1 MQKNSILF
9 AVLSVVTIVCWLFF
23 FAPKQQQNYQNQ
35 TNVDTNSQ
43 VAKIQDTNLST
54 PGANNQYAK
63 EQVNIETREIK
74 TDQFR
79 AVFTN
84 KGAAI
89 LSWSVKEKS
98 GQWIDLVLPESV
110 PVMATLPDCV
120 YKIVSKSDKK
130 IVFEYASKEGWKV
143 TKTYDVS
150 DTPDP
155 DPDIYNMHNL
165 SIVIENPKNTV
176 VPQIDIGWGPGLG
189 TDSKEAKEN
198 MRMTRVLA
206 CSADKSSKLKKL
218 EDDSEPA
225 HLYKW
230 TAIDNRYFLAAFVPK
245 QPEDFDKIIP
255 TRLDKNH
262 PYAITLTGTLPKD
275 VTTKEYSVGFYLG
288 PKDYARLKTLKTT
301 NLDNL
306 NLEKTVDFGFIGFL
320 GEYAFKSLK
329 FFHKLTHNYGWA
341 IIMITLI
348 IQILVLPLTLKSI
361 KSTAAIKR
369 VQPMIKD
376 IQTKYK
382 DNPQRLQAE
391 MLNVYK
397 SQKANPLGGCLP
409 MFLQM
414 PILYAFF
421 TMLRN
426 TYDLR
431 NEKWILWI
439 KDLSAPDQLMHFGS
453 FNFNLLPLLLCIVM
467 FLQQKMTGATS
478 DPTQRKMMY
487 IMPIVFTGMFW
498 ISPSGLVIYWM
509 TNSVFSMVVQY
520 FVTKRSSG
528 SVSVRRS

>member
-1 MQKNSILF
+1 MQKNSVLF
-9 AVLSVVTIVCWLFF
+9 VVLSAVTIACWLFF
-23 FAPKQQQNYQNQ
+23 FAPRQQQNYQNPAQ
-35 TNVDTNSQ
+35 SQ
-43 VAKIQDTNLST
+43 NTVGANAQVSEIQNTSLSA
-54 PGANNQYAK
+54 PGVNNQYAK
-63 EQVNIETREIK
+63 EQINIETREIK
-74 TDQFR
+74 TGQSR
-79 AVFTN
+79 TVFTN

-98 GQWIDLVLPESV
+98 GQWVDLVLPESV

-130 IVFEYASKEGWKV
+130 IVFEYASKEGWKI

-150 DTPDP
+150 DI
-155 DPDIYNMHNL
+155 PDIYMHNL

-176 VPQIDIGWGPGLG
+176 VPQISIGWGPGLG

-198 MRMTRVLA
+198 IRLTRALA
-206 CSADKSSKLKKL
+206 CSADKSSKLKELK
-218 EDDSEPA
+218 DDSELAP
-225 HLYKW
+225 LYKW
-230 TAIDNRYFLAAFVPK
+230 AAIDNRYFLAAFAPK

-262 PYAITLTGTLPKD
+262 PYAITLTGTPPKD
-275 VTTKEYSVGFYLG
+275 VTIKEYSVNFYLG
-288 PKDYARLKTLKTT
+288 PKNYTQLKTY
-301 NLDNL
+301 NLD
-306 NLEKTVDFGFIGFL
+306 LEKTVDFGFFGFL
-320 GEYAFKSLK
+320 GEFAFKVLK
-329 FFHKLTHNYGWA
+329 FFHKSTNNYGWA

-348 IQILVLPLTLKSI
+348 IQVLVLPLTLKSLR
-361 KSTAAIKR
+361 STAAIKR
-369 VQPMIKD
+369 VQPIIKD

-391 MLNVYK
+391 MLNVYR

-426 TYDLR
+426 AYELR
-431 NEKWILWI
+431 NEGWILWI

-453 FNFNLLPLLLCIVM
+453 FNFNLLPLLLGIGM
-467 FLQQKMTGATS
+467 FLQQKMTVAIS

-487 IMPIVFTGMFW
+487 IMPIMFTGMFW

-520 FVTKRSSG
+520 FVTKKSSG
-528 SVSVRRS
+528 KSSGAIRVRHS